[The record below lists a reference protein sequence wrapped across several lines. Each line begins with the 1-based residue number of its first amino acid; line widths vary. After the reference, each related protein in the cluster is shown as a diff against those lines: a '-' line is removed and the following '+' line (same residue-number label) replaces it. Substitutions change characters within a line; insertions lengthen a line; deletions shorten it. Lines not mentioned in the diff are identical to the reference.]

1 MTAFDLLIDF
11 AIMSLLLV
19 VAQFLRAHIKP
30 IQKLLLPSSV
40 VAGLIGLV
48 LGPQCL
54 NLLPLS
60 SHASS
65 YSGVLIVMLFS
76 SLFIGIESM
85 GSFKQTMKEAG
96 DTFLLNSAVY
106 FGQYAFALL
115 LGGAFMAAF
124 FPQVNIGFSLL
135 MPGGFIGGHGTAA
148 TFGASFEELCG
159 WDEAL
164 TIGQTFATI
173 GILSGVILGALCI
186 NVATKK
192 GATRLISE
200 ASQLPDSMLTGLVPK
215 DEQESVGRATV
226 HSMSL
231 DPLAWH
237 LALVLIAA
245 GGGYVITT
253 WLNSLVPGLSVPTF
267 SVGMLC
273 GVVVQF
279 VLKLLKLTD
288 HVDRD
293 IVSKV
298 GNSTTDYLVG
308 FAVASIKL
316 SVVVKYAVP
325 LVVLSLIGLAFVF
338 GYLLL
343 VSRKLFH
350 NFWFERGI
358 FIFGWSTG
366 VAAIGVTLLRV
377 VDPQLRSKA
386 LEDYGM
392 AYVFISF
399 IEIGLIAVMPSLV
412 VNGHGYATGAV
423 CLVIFALLLIIC
435 ARIYGVFKGKCSD
448 LRPGEAE
455 IIAQSKKNKAAE

>member
-1 MTAFDLLIDF
+1 M
-11 AIMSLLLV
+11 
-19 VAQFLRAHIKP
+19 
-30 IQKLLLPSSV
+30 
-40 VAGLIGLV
+40 
-48 LGPQCL
+48 
-54 NLLPLS
+54 LS
-60 SHASS
+60 
-65 YSGVLIVMLFS
+65 IV
-76 SLFIGIESM
+76 
-85 GSFKQTMKEAG
+85 T
-96 DTFLLNSAVY
+96 
-106 FGQYAFALL
+106 
-115 LGGAFMAAF
+115 
-124 FPQVNIGFSLL
+124 
-135 MPGGFIGGHGTAA
+135 
-148 TFGASFEELCG
+148 
-159 WDEAL
+159 
-164 TIGQTFATI
+164 
-173 GILSGVILGALCI
+173 
-186 NVATKK
+186 
-192 GATRLISE
+192 
-200 ASQLPDSMLTGLVPK
+200 
-215 DEQESVGRATV
+215 
-226 HSMSL
+226 
-231 DPLAWH
+231 
-237 LALVLIAA
+237 
-245 GGGYVITT
+245 GGYVITT

-455 IIAQSKKNKAAE
+455 IIAQAKKAKAAK

>member
-1 MTAFDLLIDF
+1 MIISLDMYQTLFAAVCVLMLGRFLKARIGFLEKFCIPAPVIGGVLFAVFTCLCYVTGIAEFEFDDILKEVCMVFFFTSVGFQANLKVLKSGGKSLIIF
-11 AIMSLLLV
+11 LGLV
-19 VAQFLRAHIKP
+19 VALILCQNFLAVGLAD
-30 IQKLLLPSSV
+30 LLGISPM
-40 VAGLIGLV
+40 IGL
-48 LGPQCL
+48 CT
-54 NLLPLS
+54 
-60 SHASS
+60 
-65 YSGVLIVMLFS
+65 
-76 SLFIGIESM
+76 
-85 GSFKQTMKEAG
+85 GSIPM
-96 DTFLLNSAVY
+96 V
-106 FGQYAFALL
+106 
-115 LGGAFMAAF
+115 
-124 FPQVNIGFSLL
+124 
-135 MPGGFIGGHGTAA
+135 GGHGTAA

-392 AYVFISF
+392 AYV
-399 IEIGLIAVMPSLV
+399 LYPSLRS
-412 VNGHGYATGAV
+412 A
-423 CLVIFALLLIIC
+423 
-435 ARIYGVFKGKCSD
+435 
-448 LRPGEAE
+448 
-455 IIAQSKKNKAAE
+455 